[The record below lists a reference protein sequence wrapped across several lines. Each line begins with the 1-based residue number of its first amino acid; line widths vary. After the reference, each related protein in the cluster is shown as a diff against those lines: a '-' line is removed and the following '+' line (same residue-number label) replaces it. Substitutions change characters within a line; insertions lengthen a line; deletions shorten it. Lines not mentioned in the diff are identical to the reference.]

1 MAKSS
6 AQLRT
11 MATRCLERARNGHPD
26 AATLR
31 HVASVLR
38 RDAVKADLFAHGQSV
53 GRSNVTIASF
63 RDYLRTTTRV
73 R

>member
-6 AQLRT
+6 AQLRA

-31 HVASVLR
+31 HVARVLR
-38 RDAVKADLFAHGQSV
+38 RDALTADLLAHGRSV

-63 RDYLRTTTRV
+63 REYLRTTTRD